1 MNFFERLKQSLKKT
15 RQNFSN
21 RLDKSFNSEEKITEK
36 LYEELEEILISADVG
51 VKSSIEIVKTLKQ
64 NVKSKKIK
72 YVNKAKEELILIIED
87 ILKSD
92 SINNSETTPTIFL
105 VLGVNGVGKT
115 TTIAKLAHYFK
126 KQGKSV
132 ILGAADTFRAAAIEQ
147 LLILADKAGCN
158 VVHHKEGADPAA
170 VVFDTVVAAQKRNI
184 DVAICDTAG
193 RLHTKKNLMSEL
205 QKIVKVIDKE
215 AFNLNKE
222 FLLVLDATTGQNGL
236 IQAEKFKESANI
248 TGIVLTKLDGTAK
261 GGIIIPIKREM
272 NVPIRFIGTGESL
285 EDLQP
290 FDANMFTK
298 ALFQTKE

>member
-1 MNFFERLKQSLKKT
+1 MNFFERLKQSLQKT

-21 RLDKSFNSEEKITEK
+21 RLDKSFNSQEKITEK
-36 LYEELEEILISADVG
+36 LYEDLEEILISADVG

-64 NVKSKKIK
+64 NIKSKKIK
-72 YVNKAKEELILIIED
+72 YINDAKEELILIIEN

-92 SINNSETTPTIFL
+92 SINNSETMPTIFL

-147 LLILADKAGCN
+147 LLILANKAGCN

-170 VVFDTVVAAQKRNI
+170 VVFDTVVAAKKRNVDI
-184 DVAICDTAG
+184 AICDTAG

-205 QKIVKVIDKE
+205 QKIVKVVDKE
-215 AFNLNKE
+215 ASNLNKE
-222 FLLVLDATTGQNGL
+222 FLLILDATTGQNGI
-236 IQAEKFKESANI
+236 IQAEKFKEYANI
-248 TGIVLTKLDGTAK
+248 TGIALTKLDGTAK
-261 GGIIIPIKREM
+261 GGIIIPIKNEM
-272 NVPIRFIGTGESL
+272 NVPIKFIGTGEDL

-298 ALFQTKE
+298 ALFQSKE

>member
-147 LLILADKAGCN
+147 LLILANKAGCN